1 MAAVRLLLIVDAVL
15 AGAGGGGGDGGV
27 GVLKKSVV
35 SRCLCTFCVHVQRS
49 PERLEQKTP

>member
-35 SRCLCTFCVHVQRS
+35 SRCLCAFCVHVQRS